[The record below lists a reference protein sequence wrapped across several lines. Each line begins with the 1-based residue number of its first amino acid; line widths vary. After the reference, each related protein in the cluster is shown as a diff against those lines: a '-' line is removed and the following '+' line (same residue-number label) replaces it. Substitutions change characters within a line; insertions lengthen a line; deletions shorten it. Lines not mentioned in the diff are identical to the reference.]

1 MKYLTVPMLVIC
13 ALLGGCAGQDDTA
26 NGDPAQPQ
34 AAAAT
39 AGASATNGEERM
51 DALKPPAPDSILYF
65 IYGRDGDGARSYELE
80 GGATVSYWL
89 GHEFDLDGTRY
100 FTGFTSKTNDRE
112 GEGGDSEYALED
124 GRIAIGQA
132 TFRRVG
138 GEGSG
143 KLEWA
148 QVDTDGYVGEA
159 GANDR
164 ADEIDDSRQVQ
175 DHQTGDGRYLL
186 AVPTR
191 AFTNGVTSRM
201 FALFLFDPNNVD
213 ALKFRSWGYL
223 GSIAAGSENSAACS
237 DGEVMPC
244 VSSTGTLSFG
254 PQADDGLPRIKVMFE
269 GETIASPGQVRALGE
284 GDAVTH
290 AFDPQAHAYQP

>member
-1 MKYLTVPMLVIC
+1 MKYLTLSMLVAC
-13 ALLGGCAGQDDTA
+13 TLLGGCGGRHDAASGEP
-26 NGDPAQPQ
+26 GPQ
-34 AAAAT
+34 AAVEAE
-39 AGASATNGEERM
+39 GASTTNGEERM
-51 DALKPPAPDSILYF
+51 DALKPPAPDSVLYF
-65 IYGRDGDGARSYELE
+65 IYGRDGDGAHSYELE
-80 GGATVSYWL
+80 GGATVSYWW
-89 GHEFDLDGTRY
+89 GHEFDFGGTHY

-112 GEGGDSEYALED
+112 GEAGDSEYALEE
-124 GRIAIGQA
+124 GRVAIGQA

-138 GEGSG
+138 GAG
-143 KLEWA
+143 KQEWA
-148 QVDTDGYVGEA
+148 QVDTDGYVGEF

-164 ADEIDDSRQVQ
+164 AEEIDDSRKAQG
-175 DHQTGDGRYLL
+175 HETGDGRYMV
-186 AVPTR
+186 AIPTR

-244 VSSTGTLSFG
+244 VSSTGALSFE
-254 PQADDGLPRIKVMFE
+254 PQADAGLPRIKVTLD

-284 GDAVTH
+284 GDAVIH
-290 AFDPQAHAYQP
+290 AFDPQAEAYQP